1 MQRSNR
7 RGGDTCTG
15 ASFGRIASTSTPAPP
30 KAWPWLRHWHALG
43 RLWWPRERGSG
54 RTTAVTAQPEV
65 REGVRLVNLVL
76 VFVMSVLIRVL
87 FVYGYSTFGLH
98 LQREA
103 RERAAVPA
111 EVAGRGAP
119 GECH

>member
-1 MQRSNR
+1 MAAPLARIGSSPVAAATRLRAHDR
-7 RGGDTCTG
+7 RHRPTGG
-15 ASFGRIASTSTPAPP
+15 
-30 KAWPWLRHWHALG
+30 
-43 RLWWPRERGSG
+43 
-54 RTTAVTAQPEV
+54 
-65 REGVRLVNLVL
+65 EGVRLVNLVL

-87 FVYGYSTFGLH
+87 VVYGYSTFGLH